1 MVKDIENIQ
10 GNHRELFGELI
21 DDKNSDF
28 DQTQYFDNV
37 IQANVC
43 ENLRYLQYN
52 SQKNPDADAL
62 LNHEY
67 FKPDPI
73 NVNNLSMTLNFEG
86 DRDNF
91 YQNESRNPLENT
103 ELLVSKFSNSLDR
116 KQS

>member
-28 DQTQYFDNV
+28 DKTQYFDNV

-52 SQKNPDADAL
+52 S
-62 LNHEY
+62 
-67 FKPDPI
+67 
-73 NVNNLSMTLNFEG
+73 
-86 DRDNF
+86 
-91 YQNESRNPLENT
+91 
-103 ELLVSKFSNSLDR
+103 
-116 KQS
+116 